1 MKLEHQVCNRIQS
14 GELKALG
21 VAQDSAFIWSSEAPA
36 PMFAMIVK
44 PSSFWTAAYN
54 SSELGEMLPG
64 FIQSFQDER
73 GWNWMMMDPQIDEE
87 EDCAEDVARGF
98 KIVAMGEG
106 EFEYEAEA
114 RADCLLYLLNQRVI
128 SVKDLNTHMGTIQ

>member
-1 MKLEHQVCNRIQS
+1 MKLSSQVCNRIQS
-14 GELKALG
+14 GELQAMG
-21 VAQDSAFIWSSEAPA
+21 VTQDSAFIWSSESEQ

-64 FIQSFQDER
+64 FIQTFQDER
-73 GWNWMMMDPQIDEE
+73 GWNWMMIDAQIDEDTDTQ
-87 EDCAEDVARGF
+87 EDIARGF

-114 RADCLLYLLNQRVI
+114 RADSLLYLINNRII
-128 SVKDLNTHMGTIQ
+128 SVKDLNAHMGTIQ